1 MIFWLLLVVFTVL
14 VLVLLLRPWSGTGS
28 VDIAQDEDRLRISLY
43 QQNLREL
50 DREFE
55 RGQLTPEQLANVRN
69 ELELSLLGEIARD
82 SLLKE
87 GQTAVLN
94 QQGWL
99 SAALPVVL
107 IIGMALPLY
116 LYLGNPQLNELKQ
129 FSRLAAANQG
139 DTPPPV
145 DGVVPEMQRHL
156 QKNPRDANGW
166 LLLADMFMSLQQYP
180 EAVDAFEQLY
190 QLTGEDTDVMLRY
203 ANALVVANNGR
214 FSGKPA
220 SMVQR
225 VLAIEPDNYTALL
238 FAGMAED
245 EAGNYQQA
253 NQHYKNLLPALQ
265 GNPQLLDTIN
275 QLISRNEQLL
285 RDAGVDVTTTATVE
299 PQSAS
304 IGPVS
309 LRVSVTVSP
318 GLLDQYA
325 PDHTL
330 FVYAQA
336 LNGPPM
342 PLAVTRNKAGEL
354 PLEVVLD
361 DSMAMMPTM
370 KLSAFDKVKLQA
382 RISASGNAQPE
393 PGDLVGLLA
402 EVDVTTTDTISLII
416 DTVMP

>member
-265 GNPQLLDTIN
+265 GNPQ
-275 QLISRNEQLL
+275 QGR
-285 RDAGVDVTTTATVE
+285 
-299 PQSAS
+299 
-304 IGPVS
+304 
-309 LRVSVTVSP
+309 
-318 GLLDQYA
+318 
-325 PDHTL
+325 
-330 FVYAQA
+330 
-336 LNGPPM
+336 
-342 PLAVTRNKAGEL
+342 
-354 PLEVVLD
+354 
-361 DSMAMMPTM
+361 
-370 KLSAFDKVKLQA
+370 
-382 RISASGNAQPE
+382 
-393 PGDLVGLLA
+393 
-402 EVDVTTTDTISLII
+402 
-416 DTVMP
+416 